1 MKEYELREVG
11 KKTRDVSNQVVK
23 SKYEVFAGG
32 QGNSDRPIV
41 EGLGESVLEHVI
53 LPGRHHR
60 VEHAM
65 EFNP

>member
-1 MKEYELREVG
+1 MVNRKLEKKRE
-11 KKTRDVSNQVVK
+11 TYPIVVK

-41 EGLGESVLEHVI
+41 EGPGESGLEHVI
-53 LPGRHHR
+53 LRGRHHR

-65 EFNP
+65 EFDP